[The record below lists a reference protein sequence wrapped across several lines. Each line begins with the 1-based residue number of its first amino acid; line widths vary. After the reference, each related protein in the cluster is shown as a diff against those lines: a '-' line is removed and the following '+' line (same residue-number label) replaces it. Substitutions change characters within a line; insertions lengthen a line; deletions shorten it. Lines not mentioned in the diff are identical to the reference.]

1 MGGRKNGSDQAEG
14 DKSGE
19 DKSGGEESVHLDVED
34 VEHIA
39 DLCKINVDEEEAESF
54 VEGFNEILN
63 YFEKLDEA
71 PEDIERGD
79 ELENVLRDDLVEVSL
94 SHKEAVEN
102 APETEEGY
110 IKGPKVS

>member
-1 MGGRKNGSDQAEG
+1 MD
-14 DKSGE
+14 
-19 DKSGGEESVHLDVED
+19 ESSENNSIHLDVED

-54 VEGFNEILN
+54 VEGFNEVLS

-71 PEDIERGD
+71 PEDIEESD

-94 SHKEAVEN
+94 SHKEAVGN
-102 APETEEGY
+102 ASETEDGY